1 MNELNKLY
9 KAMLMSWG
17 SVIKDDA
24 RIVVSINGDEIPVR
38 IDDMDMHL
46 PLSEVLDGNCIDK
59 VFFHPACENVTS
71 KETEVF
77 KVIRRLSTLKLLTTF
92 TEYVPIMFGVASK
105 TTKQAWR
112 QNILDMLE
120 PLKSAK
126 RTFRD
131 ELKKLFSQMQVEVND
146 NGVDNR
152 FLHIKVTKGGGRGKT
167 GEKVYYKAKPVFPF
181 YNEIIKR
188 LARSEGQSD
197 NQTVELNGF
206 SVSIGALKLAAHLF
220 QQILPIV
227 ETPDDLEIESTS
239 QVGARLCAYL
249 GCYYELAE
257 QLNRIQNTFRA
268 DFDKAGVYP
277 IDTNWYE
284 HLDELPEIY
293 RQVPT
298 LDYNSHNTQD
308 EEVQQTTTQ
317 RNNTN
322 LFSVSGNRNQNNNNN
337 QNNNSNNNNNNGGN
351 NNNRP
356 NVVGGNDGSF
366 DTTVPAMEY
375 GDNYVKTEIDYMNG
389 HVMHYA
395 VNNNGN
401 QVIYQCTRHGNLLR
415 RIESSMMNNMGAM
428 NMMGMGGMGGMGN
441 MMGGQQ
447 LANGMILLPNGMTV
461 MPQQLQQMMRP
472 STSQGAPA
480 GTSDYSVSTF

>member
-38 IDDMDMHL
+38 IDDMDLYL
-46 PLSEVLDGNCIDK
+46 PQSEVLDGNCIDK

-92 TEYVPIMFGVASK
+92 SEYVPIMFGVASK
-105 TTKQAWR
+105 NTKQAWR

-126 RTFRD
+126 RVYRD
-131 ELKKLFSQMQVEVND
+131 ELKKLFQQMQVEVND

-152 FLHIKVTKGGGRGKT
+152 FIHIKVTKGGGRGKT

-181 YNEIIKR
+181 YNEIVKR
-188 LARSEGQSD
+188 LARSEGQSE
-197 NQTVELNGF
+197 NQTVELNGY

-220 QQILPIV
+220 KEILPIV
-227 ETPDDLEIESTS
+227 ETPDDLEVEATS
-239 QVGARLCAYL
+239 QVAARLCAYL

-308 EEVQQTTTQ
+308 EEVQQSTTQ
-317 RNNTN
+317 RNNQN
-322 LFSVSGNRNQNNNNN
+322 LFSVSGSGNRNQNNNNN
-337 QNNNSNNNNNNGGN
+337 QNNNQGNNNNNNKGGN
-351 NNNRP
+351 NQA
-356 NVVGGNDGSF
+356 NVVGGNDGSY

-375 GDNYVKTEIDYMNG
+375 GDNYVKTEIDYMAG
-389 HVMHYA
+389 HVNHYA
-395 VNNNGN
+395 MNNNGN
-401 QVIYQCTRHGNLLR
+401 QVIYQCTRHGNVLR
-415 RIESSMMNNMGAM
+415 RIESSMNNMMGGMNNM
-428 NMMGMGGMGGMGN
+428 MGGMGGMMG
-441 MMGGQQ
+441 GGQQ

-472 STSQGAPA
+472 STAASAP
-480 GTSDYSVSTF
+480 GGSVDYSATTF

>member
-9 KAMLMSWG
+9 KAMLMAWDC
-17 SVIKDDA
+17 VIKDDA

-77 KVIRRLSTLKLLTTF
+77 KVIRRLSTLKLMNTF
-92 TEYVPIMFGVASK
+92 SEYVPIMFGVASK
-105 TTKQAWR
+105 TAKQAWR

-126 RTFRD
+126 RAFRD
-131 ELKKLFSQMQVEVND
+131 ELKKLFLQMQVEVND

-197 NQTVELNGF
+197 NQTVELNGY

-284 HLDELPEIY
+284 RLEELPEIY

-308 EEVQQTTTQ
+308 EEVQVQNNQ

-337 QNNNSNNNNNNGGN
+337 QNNNGNNNGNNNNG
-351 NNNRP
+351 RA
-356 NVVGGNDGSF
+356 NVVGSNDGSY

-375 GDNYVKTEIDYMNG
+375 GDNYIKSEIDYMNG
-389 HVMHYA
+389 HVNHYA
-395 VNNNGN
+395 TNNNGN

-415 RIESSMMNNMGAM
+415 RIESSMMNNMNM
-428 NMMGMGGMGGMGN
+428 MNNMMGGMN

-447 LANGMILLPNGMTV
+447 LANGMIVLPNGMTV

-472 STSQGAPA
+472 STSQGAQA
-480 GTSDYSVSTF
+480 GVTDYSVATY

>member
-17 SVIKDDA
+17 SVIKDDS

-38 IDDMDMHL
+38 IDDMDMYL

-92 TEYVPIMFGVASK
+92 TEYVPIIFGVAGK
-105 TTKQAWR
+105 TAKQAWR

-120 PLKSAK
+120 PLKAAK
-126 RTFRD
+126 RTYRD
-131 ELKKLFSQMQVEVND
+131 ELKKLFQQMQVEVND

-152 FLHIKVTKGGGRGKT
+152 FIHIKVTKGGGRGKT

-239 QVGARLCAYL
+239 QVAARLCAYL

-308 EEVQQTTTQ
+308 EEVQQTSNQ

-322 LFSVSGNRNQNNNNN
+322 LFSVSGSGNRNQGNN
-337 QNNNSNNNNNNGGN
+337 QGNNNNSNNNNKGGN
-351 NNNRP
+351 NQP

-375 GDNYVKTEIDYMNG
+375 GDNYIKTEIDYMAG
-389 HVMHYA
+389 HVNHYA
-395 VNNNGN
+395 MNNNGN

-415 RIESSMMNNMGAM
+415 RVESSMLNNMGGM
-428 NMMGMGGMGGMGN
+428 NMMGGMGGMGGGMN

-472 STSQGAPA
+472 STSQGAPGGVA
-480 GTSDYSVSTF
+480 DYSMATY